1 MAYNRRYYL
10 LRVCKVQDIT
20 LEHTKRGVTQKWV
33 YDNLIKEKFYISFST
48 YCTYL
53 GINAKRELA
62 KLDANQAR
70 QTSLFD

>member
-62 KLDANQAR
+62 KLDANQAK